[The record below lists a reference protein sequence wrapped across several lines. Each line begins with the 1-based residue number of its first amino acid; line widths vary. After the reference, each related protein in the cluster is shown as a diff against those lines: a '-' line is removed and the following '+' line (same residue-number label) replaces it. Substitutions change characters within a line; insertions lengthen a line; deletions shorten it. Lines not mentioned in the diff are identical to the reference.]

1 MKQGATACVSVVR
14 RLTFSPGSLFYC
26 RQQQLALDYKSE
38 LTKDGWIQTRD
49 CDGGHGRDR
58 VEDGLEGGGRTRTSR
73 NSGTAVSVI
82 E

>member
-1 MKQGATACVSVVR
+1 MKQGATARVSVLR
-14 RLTFSPGSLFYC
+14 RPT
-26 RQQQLALDYKSE
+26 E
-38 LTKDGWIQTRD
+38 DGWIQTQD